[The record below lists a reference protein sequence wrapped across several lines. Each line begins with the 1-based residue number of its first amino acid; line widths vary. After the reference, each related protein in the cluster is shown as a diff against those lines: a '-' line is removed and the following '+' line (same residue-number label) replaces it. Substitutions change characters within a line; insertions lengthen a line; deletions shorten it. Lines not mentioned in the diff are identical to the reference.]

1 MNDCLTLS
9 DPRQELSI
17 ATTSYES
24 KPPAFGTYLRAITA
38 YTASIV
44 LPLAILALFLRPW
57 SVSLR
62 TPVAYDWGDGKLTL
76 ALIQGIVENGWYL
89 HNDRLGA
96 PFGLDM
102 RSFPMADHLHFG
114 IIRLLSLGF
123 PDSGLLYNLYLIIT
137 FPLTTLCSLLVMR
150 QFGVSYLPALIA
162 SLLYTFLPYHFLCGY
177 CGHLFLASY
186 YVVPLTLLVCMWL
199 FLGRFPI
206 VERNRQTGKIRI
218 RGYGW
223 RSLAVLLVCGLQASA
238 GVYYAFFACFLMLA
252 GGIAGCVRRR
262 HPYPLI
268 ACVVLVATTTM
279 AVVISVAPTIVHRLT
294 AETPG
299 EAVGR
304 WPIHAEM
311 GALKVTQLLLPV
323 TNHRIAPLARLK
335 GYYNSAN
342 AFLVNANDFTSLGL
356 VGSIGFFVSLIS
368 LALRR
373 DNTPSSRLLVCLGFL
388 SVAAVLLAT
397 IGGLGSIFSTFL
409 SPWIRSY
416 YRISVFIAFL
426 SLFAIAIVAERLR
439 QRYVH
444 SRRSA
449 LIYNAGLFLLACLGI
464 LDQTTPTFALPWVRE
479 AYADNQEY
487 LRQIETALPE
497 GSRVFQL
504 PYLSFPESLGVHG
517 VSDYEPIRGYLHSNK
532 LRWSYGAM
540 RGSEGDLWQARVA
553 AMPPEKLAETLAFAG
568 FAGIYLDRRGYTDG
582 AAALE
587 AKIRPLLGN
596 EPLVSK
602 DARFAFYDLRRFG
615 SELRSRMKDS
625 ECMRRHED
633 SVQLV
638 LFSWQNGFGGNLEG
652 PANDNWRWCTTK
664 GELFVLNN
672 TPTTK
677 RVEVTMCC
685 KADNE
690 VAARLQIDGELWKE
704 TLTIGASSQP
714 FTRTLTVPPGKH
726 KVTFDTDAR
735 VIPGIDPRM
744 LVWRVTNFG
753 AREIAE

>member
-1 MNDCLTLS
+1 M
-9 DPRQELSI
+9 
-17 ATTSYES
+17 
-24 KPPAFGTYLRAITA
+24 TA
-38 YTASIV
+38 YAASII

-62 TPVAYDWGDGKLTL
+62 IPVAYDWGDGKLTL
-76 ALIQGIVENGWYL
+76 ALIQGILDNGWYL

-102 RSFPMADHLHFG
+102 HSFPMVDNLHFG
-114 IIRLLSLGF
+114 IIRLLSLAF
-123 PDSGLLYNLYLIIT
+123 PDSGLLYNLYLILT
-137 FPLTTLCSLLVMR
+137 FPLTTLCSLFVMR
-150 QFGVSYLPALIA
+150 QFGISYLPALVT
-162 SLLYTFLPYHFLCGY
+162 SLLYAFLPYHFLCGY
-177 CGHLFLASY
+177 CGHLFLAAY
-186 YVVPLTLLVCMWL
+186 YVAPLTLLVCMWL

-218 RGYGW
+218 KILGW
-223 RSLAVLLVCGLQASA
+223 RSLAVLVICGLQASA
-238 GVYYAFFACFLMLA
+238 GVYYAFFACFLVLA
-252 GGIAGCVRRR
+252 GGIAGCIRRR
-262 HPYPLI
+262 HPYPSI
-268 ACVVLVATTTM
+268 ASVVLVATTTM
-279 AVVISVAPTIVHRLT
+279 GVGINITPTIERRLT
-294 AETPG
+294 AEMPG

-335 GYYNSAN
+335 AYYNSAN

-356 VGSIGFFVSLIS
+356 VGSVGFFISLFS

-373 DNTPSSRLLVCLGFL
+373 DNTPSSRLLLCLGFL

-426 SLFAIAIVAERLR
+426 SFFAMAVILERVR
-439 QRYVH
+439 QRSVQ
-444 SRRSA
+444 SRRPS
-449 LIYNAGLFLLACLGI
+449 LIYTASLFLIACLGI
-464 LDQTTPTFALPWVRE
+464 LDQTARTFALPWVRE
-479 AYADNQEY
+479 VYADNQEY
-487 LRQIETALPE
+487 IRQIEVSLPE

-553 AMPPEKLAETLAFAG
+553 AMPPERLTETLAFAG

-582 AAALE
+582 AATLE
-587 AKIRPLLGN
+587 AKIRPLLGT
-596 EPLVSK
+596 EPIVSK
-602 DARFAFYDLRRFG
+602 DARFAFYDLRRFAD
-615 SELRSRMKDS
+615 ELRRRMPES
-625 ECMRRHED
+625 EWMRHED
-633 SVQLV
+633 DSLHLV

-677 RVEVTMCC
+677 RVEITMCC

-690 VAARLQIDGELWKE
+690 VAAHLQIDGELWKE
-704 TLTIGASSQP
+704 TLTIGAASQP

-726 KVTFDTDAR
+726 KLTFDTDAR
-735 VIPGIDPRM
+735 IIPGIDPRN

-753 AREIAE
+753 AREIATIATSH